1 MINNSMVSR
10 YIRQDK
16 AVDLISFLENVKG
29 FDRYYISLSLGLSYR
44 DFNIKYYKNSFSDS
58 ERIKIYEFVNEKFYN
73 NSLKIKY

>member
-1 MINNSMVSR
+1 MINNSMISR

-58 ERIKIYEFVNEKFYN
+58 ERIKIYKFVNEKFYN